1 MFDDLKLGDEITEAA
16 CTAILGFTRDQRPE
30 DFALGLLRIKHDVE
44 KALKARHGREI
55 TVRIVKD
62 TVRVL
67 DDREAAE
74 YNPKR
79 FADGLR
85 IARRAHRRLM
95 AVDVSKLTP
104 TEREEYGKA
113 VTKQAAKLSMIRKP
127 QPEAEPVPAE
137 TTLPRMFAKK
147 Q

>member
-30 DFALGLLRIKHDVE
+30 DFALGLLRIKHEAE

-55 TVRIVKD
+55 TVRVVKH

-67 DDREAAE
+67 DDREAAA

-95 AVDVSKLTP
+95 AVDVSRLSP
-104 TEREEYGKA
+104 TEREEYSKA
-113 VTKQAAKLSMIRKP
+113 STKQAAKLSMIRSP
-127 QPEAEPVPAE
+127 QPEAEPLAAD
-137 TTLPRMFAKK
+137 TKLPRMFGKK
-147 Q
+147 P